1 MEKIVLA
8 SGSAARLEVL
18 RKAGFG
24 VKVLHPDIDERKVSI
39 SEPMEL
45 VRILAKMKL
54 DYVTE
59 HMKDEIAGL
68 PVISADT
75 LGWHREKML
84 FKPEGR
90 VDARAILMSLGG
102 DWHEV
107 ITGFS
112 VYYSGRSESGISVT
126 RVLMRDYSEEELVRY
141 LDTGEYEGKAG
152 AYAIQG
158 RGGLLVERVEGCFF
172 NVMGLPLSR
181 VWEAMIRLGA
191 FFDGQ
196 DIIQV

>member
-1 MEKIVLA
+1 MMGKIVLA
-8 SGSAARLEVL
+8 SGSRARLEVL
-18 RKAGFG
+18 RKAGFD
-24 VKVLHPDIDERKVSI
+24 VKVLLPDIDERKVSI
-39 SEPMEL
+39 SEPREL
-45 VRILAKMKL
+45 VRTLARMKL

-59 HMKDEIAGL
+59 HMKDAIDGL
-68 PVISADT
+68 PLISADT
-75 LGWHREKML
+75 LGWYHGEIL
-84 FKPEGR
+84 FKPKDR
-90 VDARAILMSLGG
+90 TDARNILMALGG

-112 VYYSGRSESGISVT
+112 VYYSGRIESGISVT

-158 RGGLLVERVEGCFF
+158 RGGLLVESVKGCFF

-181 VWEAMIRLGA
+181 IWEAMIRLGA
-191 FFDGQ
+191 
-196 DIIQV
+196 V